1 MNNDGADNVPS
12 PEFVGSFMNR
22 VWQCLAPLKPKNAY
36 FIQMCQRHL
45 NSLLSSDQ
53 PGNYRYA
60 ITENL
65 QDTVANTTFSIQ
77 FTSAMG
83 PGFPFPTGIT
93 LIDTNAN
100 IAPPSVFVASPA
112 NRNALR
118 EDAKK
123 LIPNPN
129 QTYTI
134 QFRTENG
141 QGTLMVTREAT
152 KSSDGA
158 DVPAVGGAAPPSGGG
173 GSGADEEMDAAF
185 VDLCL
190 Q

>member
-22 VWQCLAPLKPKNAY
+22 VWPPSKPKNAY
-36 FIQMCQRHL
+36 FIQMCKRHL

-53 PGNYRYA
+53 PGDYSYA

-65 QDTVANTTFSIQ
+65 QDTVANTAFFLQ

-83 PGFPFPTGIT
+83 PGFSFPTGIT
-93 LIDTNAN
+93 LIDTDAN
-100 IAPPSVFVASPA
+100 IAPHNVFVASPA
-112 NRNALR
+112 TRNALR

-123 LIPNPN
+123 LFPDPD
-129 QTYTI
+129 QTYII

-141 QGTLMVTREAT
+141 QGTLTVMREAT
-152 KSSDGA
+152 KGSDGA

-173 GSGADEEMDAAF
+173 GSGADEEMDASF
-185 VDLCL
+185 VDLCV

>member
-22 VWQCLAPLKPKNAY
+22 VWQCLAPLEPKNAY

-53 PGNYRYA
+53 PGDYSYA

-65 QDTVANTTFSIQ
+65 QDTVANTNFFIQ

-83 PGFPFPTGIT
+83 PGFSFPTGIT
-93 LIDTNAN
+93 LITN
-100 IAPPSVFVASPA
+100 IAPHNRFVASPA
-112 NRNALR
+112 TRKALR

-123 LIPNPN
+123 LFPNPD

-134 QFRTENG
+134 RFRTENG
-141 QGTLMVTREAT
+141 QGTLTVMRE
-152 KSSDGA
+152 KPKGSDGA
-158 DVPAVGGAAPPSGGG
+158 DVPAVGGAAPPGGGG
-173 GSGADEEMDAAF
+173 GSGADEEMDASF
-185 VDLCL
+185 VDLCM

>member
-22 VWQCLAPLKPKNAY
+22 VWQCLAPLEPKNAY

-45 NSLLSSDQ
+45 NSLLSTDQ
-53 PGNYRYA
+53 PGDYSYA

-65 QDTVANTTFSIQ
+65 QDTVANTNFFIQ

-83 PGFPFPTGIT
+83 PGFSFPTGIT
-93 LIDTNAN
+93 LITN
-100 IAPPSVFVASPA
+100 IAPHNIFVASPA
-112 NRNALR
+112 TRNALR
-118 EDAKK
+118 KDAKK
-123 LIPNPN
+123 LFPDPH

-141 QGTLMVTREAT
+141 QGTLTVVREAT
-152 KSSDGA
+152 KGSDGA

-173 GSGADEEMDAAF
+173 GSGADEEMDASF
-185 VDLCL
+185 VDLCM